1 MSRCAR
7 QIKKPLIVDG
17 VRVLAKMPKLIT
29 EYLIEAES
37 KLAVRYA
44 LCVSDESEDRIPMSK
59 CSVL

>member
-1 MSRCAR
+1 M
-7 QIKKPLIVDG
+7 IVDG
-17 VRVLAKMPKLIT
+17 VRALTKMPKLIT
-29 EYLIEAES
+29 EYVIEAES